1 MAEDKQSPSEE
12 NAKLALSL
20 ARLWNDITILILFV
34 MCGWATCYTDIAPLW
49 QEEMAP
55 AVDWSCLVASIM
67 TATAVVFELSALLIE
82 YSPADLPVCVN
93 TNDSKVMLFV
103 YTCLSVSY
111 FKMAVSGNQWVHTDP
126 LAFGGPRPVYTLRY
140 LEWSIAMPLLISL
153 SGDTEEEEEG
163 LESWNDQ
170 STGEVTLSGDSAN
183 FVRDQVTMLANLP
196 LVVGQKLLTAPLA
209 ASGRC
214 TAVYIWSSWLA
225 VVVTDEF
232 SRWLLLSASFA
243 AYGVATIQQVAFW
256 YFSVRRCKSKNQEN
270 QAQDFTILVLTE
282 ALLATHYGVIYLLA
296 VFGCI
301 SWQYEQLAY
310 TYSDIFAK
318 LFHSIYLVSSR
329 RRRNLLLLE
338 QLRAGSQLAAS
349 DLQRMISFANVPIF
363 CVNKELRIE
372 EWNQKIEQLTGV
384 SKADALNRFLPE
396 FYSKQS
402 TNWWNDA
409 GRLLQDTLAGQNSGV
424 VEMQF
429 TSSGRSAAMVAVSAT
444 CQRTAKGDIKG
455 AVCIGQDVTE
465 LTTEKM
471 RAENLAERL
480 ESLIQSANAPIFELD
495 LELNV
500 VRWNSWLKERCGM
513 SLAELQG
520 KPITT
525 VLIQPSKKVIKDAV
539 AGALSP
545 EGNAMELFEIG
556 LVDDMENLQAT
567 LLVTVTPTLASSG
580 QTVGTICIGQDIT
593 KLKDLEARKA
603 SIMAML
609 SHELKS
615 PLHGITG
622 LSSSLLDDTEVPLS
636 VKKPLSMMQN
646 CAKRLLDMVSNIMD
660 ASVLVHDRKMRMS
673 KDKVQLQTIV
683 EEVITLCQQA
693 SGEVGSHSLS
703 PGVKLLNNLTQPMPI
718 IEADAYRVTQVI
730 YNLVTNAIK
739 FTHEGSISVSGSYD
753 DSKRQ
758 VMVDV
763 IDTGIGISP
772 QNIER
777 VFQPF
782 DQEDSSES
790 RRYGGLGL
798 GLAISREIAA
808 KHGGEL
814 TVKSQQGKGS
824 TFRITLP
831 YQMVEP
837 GDPSDTGFDWEAPST
852 TLADRAFTG
861 TSGEELVADKADTE
875 DSSRKPFSTRFEPI
889 RRHVSRSAM
898 SAEQVLA
905 KLQFQGSYIDRLP
918 PRDADPVILSVDDDS
933 IHQQLVSSMFRN
945 GSYQVV
951 QALDVPEAVDYLQKH
966 RLPSLILLD
975 VMMPDITGVELLKA
989 LRQTYPSQIL
999 PIVMVSAKGTKD
1011 TIAGCLETGANDY
1024 VQKPFGKKEL
1034 MERIRFQLEI
1044 SRKERDLCRSQSLMR
1059 LQGHESDEPSPTSP
1073 SPPPMSRSKVP
1084 SAPYAGLE
1092 PSAEAAS
1099 AKWLQL
1105 AAEEMKSLREERD
1118 QALTE
1123 VKDLR
1128 RRVNELQEDSQK
1140 SCAQTEEHQRQ
1151 VKDFIQRQKVLV
1163 AHQHQ
1168 LSTFMEQLDRFQ
1180 KVQRQLVAS
1189 KTSEDAKYFSA
1200 PVSFSGH
1207 IPTSQ
1212 GPVGESLRELQL
1224 AEQTLHSSLS
1234 RMTEIASSMTGDV
1247 KEELL
1252 CLIATPRKDMGNLL
1266 MNMGR
1271 KCYLL
1276 LDAQSKLQDQAIQLQ
1291 RVMLPSLVGSS
1302 TLHHSLSAM

>member
-1 MAEDKQSPSEE
+1 MRQCPCPFHTCGPW
-12 NAKLALSL
+12 LQ
-20 ARLWNDITILILFV
+20 TI
-34 MCGWATCYTDIAPLW
+34 YPLR
-49 QEEMAP
+49 
-55 AVDWSCLVASIM
+55 
-67 TATAVVFELSALLIE
+67 
-82 YSPADLPVCVN
+82 
-93 TNDSKVMLFV
+93 
-103 YTCLSVSY
+103 
-111 FKMAVSGNQWVHTDP
+111 DP
-126 LAFGGPRPVYTLRY
+126 LL
-140 LEWSIAMPLLISL
+140 
-153 SGDTEEEEEG
+153 
-163 LESWNDQ
+163 
-170 STGEVTLSGDSAN
+170 
-183 FVRDQVTMLANLP
+183 
-196 LVVGQKLLTAPLA
+196 
-209 ASGRC
+209 
-214 TAVYIWSSWLA
+214 
-225 VVVTDEF
+225 
-232 SRWLLLSASFA
+232 
-243 AYGVATIQQVAFW
+243 
-256 YFSVRRCKSKNQEN
+256 
-270 QAQDFTILVLTE
+270 
-282 ALLATHYGVIYLLA
+282 HYS
-296 VFGCI
+296 CI
-301 SWQYEQLAY
+301 
-310 TYSDIFAK
+310 
-318 LFHSIYLVSSR
+318 
-329 RRRNLLLLE
+329 
-338 QLRAGSQLAAS
+338 
-349 DLQRMISFANVPIF
+349 P
-363 CVNKELRIE
+363 
-372 EWNQKIEQLTGV
+372 
-384 SKADALNRFLPE
+384 
-396 FYSKQS
+396 
-402 TNWWNDA
+402 
-409 GRLLQDTLAGQNSGV
+409 
-424 VEMQF
+424 
-429 TSSGRSAAMVAVSAT
+429 
-444 CQRTAKGDIKG
+444 
-455 AVCIGQDVTE
+455 
-465 LTTEKM
+465 
-471 RAENLAERL
+471 
-480 ESLIQSANAPIFELD
+480 
-495 LELNV
+495 
-500 VRWNSWLKERCGM
+500 
-513 SLAELQG
+513 
-520 KPITT
+520 
-525 VLIQPSKKVIKDAV
+525 
-539 AGALSP
+539 
-545 EGNAMELFEIG
+545 
-556 LVDDMENLQAT
+556 
-567 LLVTVTPTLASSG
+567 
-580 QTVGTICIGQDIT
+580 
-593 KLKDLEARKA
+593 
-603 SIMAML
+603 L

-753 DSKRQ
+753 DTKRQ

-1073 SPPPMSRSKVP
+1073 SPSPMSRSKVP

-1140 SCAQTEEHQRQ
+1140 SGAQTEEHQRQ

-1252 CLIATPRKDMGNLL
+1252 CLIATLRKDMGNLL